1 MKSTLELHRPPPR
14 GPHVAIIMDGNGRW
28 AERRGLPRE
37 EGHRA
42 GAFAVKRS
50 ITAAVAQGV
59 PLLTLYAFSSDN
71 WRRPKREV
79 SHLMRLFLLHL
90 RSEGVRCEKDGIR
103 VKVIGRRDRLPV
115 GLVREIEAIEAR
127 TGDGGALGLQI
138 AVDYSSLD
146 GLVTAAA
153 DLGGRR
159 EGRRPLDRSTFRS
172 ALHRAV
178 HAPPDLPD
186 VDLMLRTGGEQRLSD
201 FLLWECAYAEMV
213 FTPVLWPDFA
223 ECDFVDAL
231 RQLASRNRR
240 FGGLAAREVG
250 EVAC

>member
-1 MKSTLELHRPPPR
+1 MKSTFRIAGAAPR

-28 AERRGLPRE
+28 AKQRGLPRE

-50 ITAAVAQGV
+50 VTAAAAHGV
-59 PLLTLYAFSSDN
+59 PFLTLYAFSSDN

-79 SHLMRLFLLHL
+79 TNLMRLFQLHL
-90 RSEGVRCEKDGIR
+90 RSEGARCEKDGIR
-103 VKVIGRRDRLPV
+103 VKVIGRRDRLPPP
-115 GLVREIEAIEAR
+115 LVREIEALEAR
-127 TGDGGALGLQI
+127 TKDGVALGLQI
-138 AVDYSSLD
+138 AVDYSSQD
-146 GLVTAAA
+146 ALVTAAA
-153 DLGGRR
+153 DL
-159 EGRRPLDRSTFRS
+159 EGRRPIDRATFRA
-172 ALHRAV
+172 ALHRAI

-213 FTPVLWPDFA
+213 FAPVLWPDFA
-223 ECDFVDAL
+223 EPDFADAL
-231 RQLASRNRR
+231 QQLASRDRR

-250 EVAC
+250 GVAC

>member
-1 MKSTLELHRPPPR
+1 
-14 GPHVAIIMDGNGRW
+14 MDGNGRW
-28 AERRGLPRE
+28 AERRRLPRE

-42 GAFAVKRS
+42 GAFAVRRAIS
-50 ITAAVAQGV
+50 AAVAHEV

-79 SHLMRLFLLHL
+79 SHLMRLFRVHL
-90 RSEGVRCEKDGIR
+90 RSEGARCERDGIR
-103 VKVIGRRDRLPV
+103 VKVMGRRDRLPAA
-115 GLVREIEAIEAR
+115 LVREIEAIEAR
-127 TGDGGALGLQI
+127 TRDGGALGLQI

-146 GLVTAAA
+146 GLVTAATE
-153 DLGGRR
+153 LRSRPSGL
-159 EGRRPLDRSTFRS
+159 RPLDRSTFRS

-186 VDLMLRTGGEQRLSD
+186 VDLLLRTGGEQRLSD

-223 ECDFVDAL
+223 EADFVDAL
-231 RQLASRNRR
+231 RQLASRKRR
-240 FGGLAAREVG
+240 FGAVEAREMG
-250 EVAC
+250 GVA

>member
-1 MKSTLELHRPPPR
+1 MKSTFELHHLART

-28 AERRGLPRE
+28 ARRRGLPRE

-50 ITAAVAQGV
+50 ITAAIGHRV
-59 PLLTLYAFSSDN
+59 PLLTLSAFSSDN

-79 SHLMRLFLLHL
+79 SNLMRLFRLHL
-90 RSEGVRCEKDGIR
+90 RAEGARCEKDGVR

-115 GLVREIEAIEAR
+115 GLVREIEAVEAR
-127 TGDGGALGLQI
+127 TAGGSRLGLQI

-146 GLVTAAA
+146 GLVAAA
-153 DLGGRR
+153 ASLNGR
-159 EGRRPLDRSTFRS
+159 PVDRSTFRS

-186 VDLMLRTGGEQRLSD
+186 VDLLLRTGGEQRLSD

-213 FTPVLWPDFA
+213 FRPVLWPDFGEA
-223 ECDFVDAL
+223 DFVDAL
-231 RQLASRNRR
+231 GELASRNRR
-240 FGGLAAREVG
+240 FGGLAEREVG